1 MSVQG
6 VQPVET
12 RSVPNVENIRR
23 QLEAAAAA
31 RAEADTLHAKAT
43 ADLKWALLRAWST
56 PGLSKVEAA
65 RLAGLSR
72 SAAYEMVEAD

>member
-1 MSVQG
+1 MSA
-6 VQPVET
+6 QPVET
-12 RSVPNVENIRR
+12 PSVPNAANIRR

-31 RAEADTLHAKAT
+31 RAEADSLHAKAT
-43 ADLKWALLRAWST
+43 ADLKRALRKAWAT